1 MKSFWPEIEIA
12 DGLHPAAS
20 FPIQEKYDG
29 SQVGLGLIV
38 RNPVDRFIS
47 MAGKSKVSP
56 DRLIRV
62 NRLQPLPQGDFRYFK
77 FETQLQEC
85 ADWLGITEPLQVEDA
100 LAEEEKPVLN
110 EYQLEIVRGIYAKDI
125 ELWESL

>member
-1 MKSFWPEIEIA
+1 
-12 DGLHPAAS
+12 
-20 FPIQEKYDG
+20 
-29 SQVGLGLIV
+29 
-38 RNPVDRFIS
+38 